1 MSKDK
6 LLDRLLQVELE
17 RGSGS
22 HIEGEEES
30 ISFIICQDVR
40 EQLF

>member
-1 MSKDK
+1 MSEDK
-6 LLDRLLQVELE
+6 LLDSFLQVELE
-17 RGSGS
+17 RGSCCQ
-22 HIEGEEES
+22 IEGEEER